1 MMRQT
6 VRTGT
11 FGIVLIPE
19 KITRMDVEGETTY
32 HYVSHEA
39 MRLHLIFKVIK
50 KVHIIEAMTPLV
62 PGIGYDMV

>member
-1 MMRQT
+1 M
-6 VRTGT
+6 RTGT

-39 MRLHLIFKVIK
+39 HEAMRLHLIFKVVK
-50 KVHIIEAMTPLV
+50 KNHIEAMTPLV